1 MRKKYNAFPFFFSY
15 TIRAIEVIFLL
26 LRLDH
31 VGKEFYGN
39 RVLSDISFDIDAGEI
54 IGLVGENGAG
64 KSTLLNILFGMPVIA
79 STGGYEGTV
88 QVDGKTV
95 HFTSPNQALAA
106 GIGMV
111 HQEFSLIPG
120 FTATENILL
129 NREVLRGSSMSYVF
143 SDRVSTLDREAMN
156 SRAITAINTLG
167 VNISPD
173 MIVSEMPV
181 GYKQFIE
188 IAREIDRKNTR
199 LLFLDEPTAVL
210 TESEAEILIT
220 ALKKLA
226 RSGIAI
232 VFISHR
238 LSEVKELCS
247 RILVLRDG
255 RLITDQKAEDLT
267 TRQIASFMVG
277 RESEKREVQQPIE
290 IPDNPIDTISA
301 SEMLNPSPKKKR
313 KKIRP
318 ALKVEHLWVDMPGE
332 TVRDVSFDV
341 MKGEIFGIGGLA
353 GHGKLGIPNGIMGLY
368 PSGGRVKLFGKRLI
382 LNKPRAALGRK
393 MAFVSEDRRG
403 VGLLLDEPL
412 DWNITFTA
420 MQTQGRFLFG
430 IPFIFQMRNER
441 AMSKEAQKFIDQLS
455 IKCTGPHQLASELSG
470 GNQQKVCLAKA
481 FVLKPDI
488 LLICEPTRGIDI
500 GAKTLVLDTLREYNR
515 ENGTTII
522 ITSSE
527 LEELRS
533 VCNRVAIVDE
543 GKIAGI
549 LPASSPAEDFGML
562 MMGQTKNNNDNNIDI
577 ENVNVNVNGEGE
589 ISA

>member
-1 MRKKYNAFPFFFSY
+1 MSVNNNAP
-15 TIRAIEVIFLL
+15 LL
-26 LRLDH
+26 QLDH
-31 VGKEFYGN
+31 IGKEYYGN
-39 RVLSDISFDIDAGEI
+39 RVLSDISFSIEAGEI

-64 KSTLLNILFGMPVIA
+64 KSTLLNILFGMPVIT
-79 STGGYEGTV
+79 STGGYEGSLYL
-88 QVDGKTV
+88 DGKHV
-95 HFTSPNQALAA
+95 HFASPTQALAA

-129 NREVLRGSSMSYVF
+129 NREVLNGSLMSFVF
-143 SDRVSTLDREAMN
+143 SDRVSTLDREAMKARA
-156 SRAITAINTLG
+156 SAAITTLG
-167 VNISPD
+167 VHISPD
-173 MIVSEMPV
+173 MTVSEMPV

-210 TESEAEILIT
+210 TETEAEILLI
-220 ALKKLA
+220 ALRKLA
-226 RSGIAI
+226 KSGIAI

-238 LSEVKELCS
+238 LNEVKDLCD
-247 RILVLRDG
+247 RIIVLRDG
-255 RLITDQKAEDLT
+255 KLITNQKANELT
-267 TRQIASFMVG
+267 TRQIASLMVG
-277 RESEKREVQQPIE
+277 RESLRKDDPVE
-290 IPDNPIDTISA
+290 IPEQPVEEENVNDALTTTV
-301 SEMLNPSPKKKR
+301 KKK
-313 KKIRP
+313 KKKP

-332 TVRDVSFDV
+332 TVRDVSFEV

-368 PSGGRVKLFGKRLI
+368 PAGGKVRLFGKKLT

-393 MAFVSEDRRG
+393 MAFVSEDWRG

-420 MQTQGRFLFG
+420 MQTQGRFLLG
-430 IPFIFQMRNER
+430 IPYIFQMRNEI
-441 AMSKEAQKFIDQLS
+441 AMANETKKFIEALS
-455 IKCTGPHQLASELSG
+455 IKCTGPSQKAGELSG

-481 FVLKPDI
+481 FVLRPDV

-500 GAKTLVLDTLREYNR
+500 GAKTLVLDTIREYNK
-515 ENGTTII
+515 EHGTTII

-533 VCNRVAIVDE
+533 VCNRVAIVGE

-549 LPASSPAEDFGML
+549 LPAATPAEEFGML
-562 MMGQTKNNNDNNIDI
+562 MMGEKLRVALSMA
-577 ENVNVNVNGEGE
+577 E
-589 ISA
+589 

>member
-1 MRKKYNAFPFFFSY
+1 MLDNNAP
-15 TIRAIEVIFLL
+15 LL
-26 LRLDH
+26 ELEH
-31 VGKEFYGN
+31 IGKEFYGN
-39 RVLSDISFDIDAGEI
+39 RVLSDISFTINPGEI

-79 STGGYEGTV
+79 STGGYEGNV
-88 QVDGKTV
+88 KIDGKHV
-95 HFTSPNQALAA
+95 QFSSPNQALAK

-129 NREVLRGSSMSYVF
+129 NREVLNASSMSYIF
-143 SDRVSTLDREAMN
+143 SDRVSTLDRPAMER
-156 SRAITAINTLG
+156 RASAALNTLG

-210 TESEAEILIT
+210 TETEAELLLI
-220 ALKKLA
+220 ALQKLA
-226 RSGIAI
+226 KQGISI

-238 LSEVKELCS
+238 LSEVKELCH

-255 RLITDQKAEDLT
+255 KLITDLPADTLT
-267 TRQIASFMVG
+267 TREIASLMVG
-277 RESEKREVQQPIE
+277 RESLRKEAVPE
-290 IPDNPIDTISA
+290 ISDTPVETDNVDA
-301 SEMLNPSPKKKR
+301 ALAAPKKK
-313 KKIRP
+313 KKKPKP
-318 ALKVEHLWVDMPGE
+318 AIKVDHLWVDMPGE
-332 TVRDVSFDV
+332 TVRDVSFEV
-341 MKGEIFGIGGLA
+341 KKGEIFGIGGLA

-368 PSGGRVKLFGKRLI
+368 PAGGKVRLFGKTLT

-420 MQTQGRFLFG
+420 MQTQGRFLLG
-430 IPFIFQMRNER
+430 IPYIFQMRNEY
-441 AMSKEAQKFIDQLS
+441 AMAKEARKYIDALE
-455 IKCTGPHQLASELSG
+455 IKCTGPSQKAGELSG

-481 FVLKPDI
+481 FVLRPDI

-500 GAKTLVLDTLREYNR
+500 GAKTLVLDTLKNYNK

-533 VCNRVAIVDE
+533 VCDRVAIVDE

-562 MMGQTKNNNDNNIDI
+562 MLGTKQAGNDKD
-577 ENVNVNVNGEGE
+577 EE
-589 ISA
+589 ADA

>member
-1 MRKKYNAFPFFFSY
+1 MINLSENNIP
-15 TIRAIEVIFLL
+15 L

-31 VGKEFYGN
+31 IGKEFYGN
-39 RVLSDISFDIDAGEI
+39 RVLSDISFDINAGEI

-64 KSTLLNILFGMPVIA
+64 KSTLLNILFGMPVIS
-79 STGGYEGTV
+79 STGGHEGALY
-88 QVDGKTV
+88 VDGKKV
-95 HFTSPNQALAA
+95 NFTSPNQALAQ

-129 NREVLRGSSMSYVF
+129 NREVLNGSSMSYLF
-143 SDRVSTLDREAMN
+143 SDRVSTLDREAMDE
-156 SRAITAINTLG
+156 RASAAIHTLG
-167 VNISPD
+167 VNINPD

-210 TESEAEILIT
+210 AESEAEILIT

-238 LSEVKELCS
+238 LSEVKALCS

-255 RLITDQKAEDLT
+255 RLITDKPAESLNA
-267 TRQIASFMVG
+267 RQIASLMVG
-277 RESEKREVQQPIE
+277 RESEKKVDLQKLPEESADIESENANTVLDLSQQ
-290 IPDNPIDTISA
+290 
-301 SEMLNPSPKKKR
+301 KKK

-318 ALKVEHLWVDMPGE
+318 ALKVDHLWVDMPGE
-332 TVRDVSFDV
+332 TVRDVSFEV

-368 PSGGRVKLFGKRLI
+368 PAGGSVRLFGRRLT

-430 IPFIFQMRNER
+430 IPYIFQMRNER
-441 AMSKEAQKFIDQLS
+441 AMRNEARKYIDSLN
-455 IKCTGPHQLASELSG
+455 IKCTGPNQLAGELSG

-481 FVLKPDI
+481 FVLRPNI

-500 GAKTLVLDTLREYNR
+500 GAKSLVLDTLKEYNR

-562 MMGQTKNNNDNNIDI
+562 MMGQTHQD
-577 ENVNVNVNGEGE
+577 EEGE
-589 ISA
+589 ESA

>member
-1 MRKKYNAFPFFFSY
+1 MS
-15 TIRAIEVIFLL
+15 LL
-26 LRLDH
+26 QLEH
-31 VGKEFYGN
+31 IGKEFYGN
-39 RVLSDISFDIDAGEI
+39 RVLTDISFEIEPGEI

-79 STGGYEGTV
+79 STGGHEGDIRI
-88 QVDGKTV
+88 DGKPV
-95 HFTSPNQALAA
+95 HFTSPNQALAH

-129 NREVLRGSSMSYVF
+129 NREVLNGSLMSYVF
-143 SDRVSTLDREAMN
+143 SERVSTLDRDTMLK
-156 SRAITAINTLG
+156 RASDALNTLG
-167 VNISPD
+167 VNISPN
-173 MIVSEMPV
+173 MTVNEMPV

-210 TESEAEILIT
+210 TESEAELLLI
-220 ALKKLA
+220 ALRKLA
-226 RSGIAI
+226 NKGIAI

-238 LSEVKELCS
+238 LSEVKTLCS
-247 RILVLRDG
+247 RVIVLRDG
-255 RLITDQKAEDLT
+255 RLITDSPAETLT
-267 TRQIASFMVG
+267 TRQIASLMVG
-277 RESEKREVQQPIE
+277 RESERKEELPELPNDAIE
-290 IPDNPIDTISA
+290 A
-301 SEMLNPSPKKKR
+301 EEMTATVTLAKPLKKK
-313 KKIRP
+313 KKPKP

-332 TVRDVSFDV
+332 TVRDVSFEV
-341 MKGEIFGIGGLA
+341 RKGEIFGIGGLA

-368 PSGGRVKLFGKRLI
+368 PSGGKVRLFGKKLA

-420 MQTQGRFLFG
+420 MQTQGRFLIG
-430 IPFIFQMRNER
+430 IPFIFQMRNEY
-441 AMSKEAQKFIDQLS
+441 AMRKEAQKYIDALS
-455 IKCTGPHQLASELSG
+455 IKCTGPNQKAGELSG

-481 FVLKPDI
+481 FVLRPDI

-500 GAKTLVLDTLREYNR
+500 GAKTLVLDTLKKYNKD
-515 ENGTTII
+515 NGTTII

-533 VCNRVAIVDE
+533 VCDRVAIVDE
-543 GKIAGI
+543 GQIAGI
-549 LPASSPAEDFGML
+549 LPASRPAEEFGML
-562 MMGQTKNNNDNNIDI
+562 MMGEKLRVALAAT
-577 ENVNVNVNGEGE
+577 E
-589 ISA
+589 

>member
-1 MRKKYNAFPFFFSY
+1 MP
-15 TIRAIEVIFLL
+15 LL
-26 LRLDH
+26 KLDH
-31 VGKEFYGN
+31 IGKEFYGN
-39 RVLSDISFDIDAGEI
+39 RVLSDISFEIEAGEI

-64 KSTLLNILFGMPVIA
+64 KSTLLNILFGMPVIS
-79 STGGYEGTV
+79 STGGYEGSMF
-88 QVDGKTV
+88 VDDRKV
-95 HFTSPNQALAA
+95 NFTSPNQALAH

-129 NREVLRGSSMSYVF
+129 NREVLNGSSMSYVF
-143 SDRVSTLDREAMN
+143 SDRVSTLNRAAMN
-156 SRAITAINTLG
+156 DRARAAINTLG
-167 VNISPD
+167 VDISPE
-173 MIVSEMPV
+173 MVVSEMPV

-210 TESEAEILIT
+210 TEHEAEILLI
-220 ALKKLA
+220 ALEKLA
-226 RSGIAI
+226 KKGIAI

-238 LSEVKELCS
+238 LSEVKQLCD
-247 RILVLRDG
+247 RIIVLRDG
-255 RLITDQKAEDLT
+255 RLITDREAGSLT
-267 TRQIASFMVG
+267 TRQIASLMVG
-277 RESEKREVQQPIE
+277 RETERRETTGEEAQQEVQTA
-290 IPDNPIDTISA
+290 DDVSD
-301 SEMLNPSPKKKR
+301 SEAAPKKKK

-332 TVRDVSFDV
+332 TVRDVSFEV

-368 PSGGRVKLFGKRLI
+368 PAGGKVLLRGHRLT
-382 LNKPRAALGRK
+382 LNKPRAALSRK

-420 MQTQGRFLFG
+420 MQMQGRFLLG
-430 IPFIFQMRNER
+430 IPYIFQMRNER
-441 AMSKEAQKFIDQLS
+441 AMRKEARKFIESLS
-455 IKCTGPHQLASELSG
+455 IKCTGPGQKAGELSG

-481 FVLKPDI
+481 FVLKPDV

-500 GAKTLVLDTLREYNR
+500 GAKNLVLDTLKEYNR

-549 LPASSPAEDFGML
+549 LPASSPAEEFGML
-562 MMGQTKNNNDNNIDI
+562 MMGEKLRVALAATD
-577 ENVNVNVNGEGE
+577 
-589 ISA
+589 

>member
-1 MRKKYNAFPFFFSY
+1 MDNNTP
-15 TIRAIEVIFLL
+15 LL
-26 LRLDH
+26 ELEH
-31 VGKEFYGN
+31 IGKEYYGN
-39 RVLSDISFDIDAGEI
+39 RVLTDISFSVQPGEI

-79 STGGYEGTV
+79 STGGYEGAV
-88 QVDGKTV
+88 KIDGKRV
-95 HFTSPNQALAA
+95 QFTSPNQALAK

-111 HQEFSLIPG
+111 HQEFSLVPG
-120 FTATENILL
+120 FTAAENILL
-129 NREVLRGSSMSYVF
+129 NREVLNGSLMSYVF
-143 SDRVSTLDREAMN
+143 SDRVSTLDRDAMEK
-156 SRAITAINTLG
+156 RANAAIHTLG

-173 MIVSEMPV
+173 MVVSEMPV

-199 LLFLDEPTAVL
+199 ILFLDEPTAVL
-210 TESEAEILIT
+210 TETEAEILLA

-226 RSGIAI
+226 KQGIAI

-247 RILVLRDG
+247 RIVILRDG
-255 RLITDQKAEDLT
+255 KLITDLPAESLT
-267 TRQIASFMVG
+267 IREIASLMVG
-277 RESEKREVQQPIE
+277 RESERRETSPELSDSPIE
-290 IPDNPIDTISA
+290 AANVDYT
-301 SEMLNPSPKKKR
+301 LNAPKKK
-313 KKIRP
+313 KPKP
-318 ALKVEHLWVDMPGE
+318 ALKVDHLWVDMPGE
-332 TVRDVSFDV
+332 TVRDVSFEV
-341 MKGEIFGIGGLA
+341 KKGEIFGIGGLA

-368 PSGGRVKLFGKRLI
+368 PAGGKVRLFGKSLT

-420 MQTQGRFLFG
+420 MQTQGRFLLG
-430 IPFIFQMRNER
+430 IPYIFQMRNEL
-441 AMSKEAQKFIDQLS
+441 AMAKETRKFIDSLG
-455 IKCTGPHQLASELSG
+455 IKCTGPKQKAGELSG

-481 FVLKPDI
+481 FVLKPNI

-500 GAKTLVLDTLREYNR
+500 GAKTLVLDTLKNYNK

-533 VCNRVAIVDE
+533 VCDRVAIVDE

-549 LPASSPAEDFGML
+549 LPATSPAEDFGML
-562 MMGQTKNNNDNNIDI
+562 MLGQTRRAED
-577 ENVNVNVNGEGE
+577 EEAE
-589 ISA
+589 E

>member
-1 MRKKYNAFPFFFSY
+1 MSDNNNNAP
-15 TIRAIEVIFLL
+15 L
-26 LRLDH
+26 LRLEH
-31 VGKEFYGN
+31 IGKEFYGN
-39 RVLSDISFDIDAGEI
+39 RVLSDISFDIRAGEI

-64 KSTLLNILFGMPVIA
+64 KSTLLNILFGMPVIS
-79 STGGYEGTV
+79 STGGHEGV
-88 QVDGKTV
+88 MFIDGRKV
-95 HFTSPNQALAA
+95 NFTSPNQALAH

-129 NREVLRGSSMSYVF
+129 NREVLNGSTMSYVF
-143 SDRVSTLDREAMN
+143 SDRVSTLDRQAMN
-156 SRAITAINTLG
+156 ERARAAINTLG
-167 VNISPD
+167 VNISPY
-173 MIVSEMPV
+173 MTVSEMPV

-210 TESEAEILIT
+210 TETEAEILLI
-220 ALKKLA
+220 ALNKLA

-247 RILVLRDG
+247 RVIILRDG
-255 RLITDQKAEDLT
+255 RLITDQKAEELT
-267 TRQIASFMVG
+267 TRQIASLMVG
-277 RESEKREVQQPIE
+277 RESERREVPQE
-290 IPDNPIDTISA
+290 IPEAPVEPDNVNYTLS
-301 SEMLNPSPKKKR
+301 PSPKKKK
-313 KKIRP
+313 KKIKP
-318 ALKVEHLWVDMPGE
+318 ALKVDHLWVDMPGE
-332 TVRDVSFDV
+332 TVRDVSFEV
-341 MKGEIFGIGGLA
+341 KKGEIFGIGGLA

-368 PSGGRVKLFGKRLI
+368 PAGGSVRLSGRKLT

-420 MQTQGRFLFG
+420 MQTQGRFLIG
-430 IPFIFQMRNER
+430 IPYIFQIRNEH
-441 AMSKEAQKFIDQLS
+441 AMRKEAKKFIDQLE
-455 IKCTGPHQLASELSG
+455 IRCTGPHQKAGELSG

-481 FVLKPDI
+481 FVLRPDV
-488 LLICEPTRGIDI
+488 LLICEPTRGIDV
-500 GAKTLVLDTLREYNR
+500 GAKTLVLDTLRNYNK

-533 VCNRVAIVDE
+533 VCDRVAIVDE
-543 GKIAGI
+543 GRIAGI
-549 LPASSPAEDFGML
+549 LPASSPAEEFGML
-562 MMGQTKNNNDNNIDI
+562 MMGEKMRVALAAT
-577 ENVNVNVNGEGE
+577 E
-589 ISA
+589 

>member
-1 MRKKYNAFPFFFSY
+1 MINLSENNIP
-15 TIRAIEVIFLL
+15 L
-26 LRLDH
+26 LRLEH
-31 VGKEFYGN
+31 IGKEFYGN
-39 RVLSDISFDIDAGEI
+39 RVLSDISFEISAGEI

-64 KSTLLNILFGMPVIA
+64 KSTLLNILFGMPVIS
-79 STGGYEGTV
+79 STGGHEGTLY
-88 QVDGKTV
+88 VDGKKAN
-95 HFTSPNQALAA
+95 FTSPNQALAQ

-129 NREVLRGSSMSYVF
+129 NREVLNGSSMSYLF
-143 SDRVSTLDREAMN
+143 SERVSTLNREAMN
-156 SRAITAINTLG
+156 DRASSAIHTLG
-167 VNISPD
+167 VNINPD

-210 TESEAEILIT
+210 AESEAEILIT

-255 RLITDQKAEDLT
+255 RLITDQPSENLSA
-267 TRQIASFMVG
+267 RQIASLMVG
-277 RESEKREVQQPIE
+277 RESEKKIDLQKVPEESEDIE
-290 IPDNPIDTISA
+290 SENA
-301 SEMLNPSPKKKR
+301 SEGLTQQQKKK

-318 ALKVEHLWVDMPGE
+318 ALKVDHLWVDMPGE
-332 TVRDVSFDV
+332 TVRDVSFEV

-368 PSGGRVKLFGKRLI
+368 PAGGRVRLFGRNLT
-382 LNKPRAALGRK
+382 LNKPRAALSRK

-420 MQTQGRFLFG
+420 MQTQGRFLIG
-430 IPFIFQMRNER
+430 IPYIFQLRNEH
-441 AMSKEAQKFIDQLS
+441 AMRKEARKYIDSLN
-455 IKCTGPHQLASELSG
+455 IKCTGPGQLAGELSG

-481 FVLKPDI
+481 FVLRPNI

-500 GAKTLVLDTLREYNR
+500 GAKSLVLDTLKEYNR

-562 MMGQTKNNNDNNIDI
+562 MMGQTHQD
-577 ENVNVNVNGEGE
+577 EEGE
-589 ISA
+589 QSA

>member
-1 MRKKYNAFPFFFSY
+1 MSENTPL
-15 TIRAIEVIFLL
+15 I
-26 LRLDH
+26 RLDH
-31 VGKEFYGN
+31 IGKEFYGN
-39 RVLSDISFDIDAGEI
+39 RVLSDISFDINAGEI

-64 KSTLLNILFGMPVIA
+64 KSTLLNILFGMPVIS
-79 STGGYEGTV
+79 STGGHEGSIYI
-88 QVDGKTV
+88 DGKYV
-95 HFTSPNQALAA
+95 NFTSPNQALAY

-129 NREVLRGSSMSYVF
+129 NREVLNGSSMSYVF
-143 SDRVSTLDREAMN
+143 SDRVSTLNREAMN
-156 SRAITAINTLG
+156 ERASAAIHTLG
-167 VNISPD
+167 VNINPD
-173 MIVSEMPV
+173 MAVSEMPV

-210 TESEAEILIT
+210 AESEAEILIA

-238 LSEVKELCS
+238 LSEVKELCH

-255 RLITDQKAEDLT
+255 RLITDRNAEELT
-267 TRQIASFMVG
+267 MRQIASFMVG
-277 RESEKREVQQPIE
+277 RESERRKVPQEAVQQE
-290 IPDNPIDTISA
+290 EAPDETQTLDGTSA
-301 SEMLNPSPKKKR
+301 PSVKKKK

-332 TVRDVSFDV
+332 TVRDVSFEV

-368 PSGGRVKLFGKRLI
+368 PSGGKVRLFGKTLT

-420 MQTQGRFLFG
+420 MQTQGRFLLG
-430 IPFIFQMRNER
+430 IPYIFQIRNEY
-441 AMSKEAQKFIDQLS
+441 AMRREAQKYIDRLS
-455 IKCTGPHQLASELSG
+455 IKCTGPQQHAGELSG

-481 FVLKPDI
+481 FVLRPDI

-500 GAKTLVLDTLREYNR
+500 GAKTLVLDTIREYNK
-515 ENGTTII
+515 EHGTTII

-533 VCNRVAIVDE
+533 VCNRVAIVDS
-543 GKIAGI
+543 GRIAGI

-562 MMGQTKNNNDNNIDI
+562 MTGQAANNNED
-577 ENVNVNVNGEGE
+577 EEEVKE
-589 ISA
+589 SA

>member
-1 MRKKYNAFPFFFSY
+1 MSENNTP
-15 TIRAIEVIFLL
+15 L

-31 VGKEFYGN
+31 IGKEFYGN
-39 RVLSDISFDIDAGEI
+39 RVLSDITFDISAGEI

-64 KSTLLNILFGMPVIA
+64 KSTLLNILFGMPVIT
-79 STGGYEGTV
+79 STGGYEGTM
-88 QVDGKTV
+88 QVDGKKV
-95 HFTSPNQALAA
+95 HFTSPNQALAQ

-129 NREVLRGSSMSYVF
+129 NREVLNGSSMSYLF
-143 SDRVSTLDREAMN
+143 SDRVSTLNRKAMN
-156 SRAITAINTLG
+156 DRASSAIHTLG

-173 MIVSEMPV
+173 MTVSEMPV

-210 TESEAEILIT
+210 AESEAEILIT

-255 RLITDQKAEDLT
+255 RLITDQPSESLS
-267 TRQIASFMVG
+267 TRQIASLMVG
-277 RESEKREVQQPIE
+277 RESEKKVDLQKIPEQPIE
-290 IPDNPIDTISA
+290 VESA
-301 SEMLNPSPKKKR
+301 SNVLDLSADKKKK

-318 ALKVEHLWVDMPGE
+318 ALKVDHLWVDMPGE
-332 TVRDVSFDV
+332 TVRDVSFEV

-368 PSGGRVKLFGKRLI
+368 PAGGRVRLFGRNLA

-420 MQTQGRFLFG
+420 MQTQGRFLLG
-430 IPFIFQMRNER
+430 IPYIFQVRNEH
-441 AMSKEAQKFIDQLS
+441 AMRKEARKYIDQLN
-455 IKCTGPHQLASELSG
+455 IKCTGPQQLAGELSG

-481 FVLKPDI
+481 FVLRPNI

-500 GAKTLVLDTLREYNR
+500 GAKTLVLDTLKEYNR

-562 MMGQTKNNNDNNIDI
+562 MMGQTHH
-577 ENVNVNVNGEGE
+577 EEVEE
-589 ISA
+589 SA

>member
-1 MRKKYNAFPFFFSY
+1 MSEGNTP
-15 TIRAIEVIFLL
+15 L

-31 VGKEFYGN
+31 IGKEFYGN
-39 RVLSDISFDIDAGEI
+39 RVLSDISFDISAGEI

-64 KSTLLNILFGMPVIA
+64 KSTLLNILFGMPVIS
-79 STGGYEGTV
+79 STGGHEGTI

-95 HFTSPNQALAA
+95 HFTSPNQALAQ

-129 NREVLRGSSMSYVF
+129 NRENLNGSSMSYLF
-143 SDRVSTLDREAMN
+143 SDRVSTLNREAMN
-156 SRAITAINTLG
+156 ARASAAIHTLG
-167 VNISPD
+167 VNINPD

-210 TESEAEILIT
+210 TESEADILIS

-238 LSEVKELCS
+238 LSEVKELCD

-255 RLITDQKAEDLT
+255 RLITDQPAENLNI
-267 TRQIASFMVG
+267 RQIASLMVG
-277 RESEKREVQQPIE
+277 RESERHE
-290 IPDNPIDTISA
+290 IPQEIPEVPVTPETADNVLDLSQ
-301 SEMLNPSPKKKR
+301 PKKK

-318 ALKVEHLWVDMPGE
+318 ALKVDHLWVDMPGE
-332 TVRDVSFDV
+332 TVRDVSFEV

-368 PSGGRVKLFGKRLI
+368 PAGGKVRLFGRSLT
-382 LNKPRAALGRK
+382 LNKPRKALGRK

-420 MQTQGRFLFG
+420 MQTQGRFLLG
-430 IPFIFQMRNER
+430 IPYIFQVRNEH
-441 AMSKEAQKFIDQLS
+441 AMRKEARKFIDSLG
-455 IKCTGPHQLASELSG
+455 IKCTGPGQLAGELSG

-481 FVLKPDI
+481 FVLRPNI

-500 GAKTLVLDTLREYNR
+500 GAKTLVLDTLKEYNR

-562 MMGQTKNNNDNNIDI
+562 MMGQTHSND
-577 ENVNVNVNGEGE
+577 EEGE
-589 ISA
+589 VSA

>member
-1 MRKKYNAFPFFFSY
+1 MLDNE
-15 TIRAIEVIFLL
+15 TTLL
-26 LRLDH
+26 ELEH
-31 VGKEFYGN
+31 IGKEFYGN
-39 RVLSDISFDIDAGEI
+39 RVLTDISFSIRPGEI

-64 KSTLLNILFGMPVIA
+64 KSTLLNILFGMPVIS
-79 STGGYEGTV
+79 STGGYEGAV
-88 QVDGKTV
+88 KIDGKTV
-95 HFTSPNQALAA
+95 HFTSPNQALSK

-120 FTATENILL
+120 FTAAENILL
-129 NREVLRGSSMSYVF
+129 NREVLNGSAMSYVF
-143 SDRVSTLDREAMN
+143 SDRVSTLNRPAMEK
-156 SRAITAINTLG
+156 RANAAIHTLG
-167 VNISPD
+167 VNIAPD

-188 IAREIDRKNTR
+188 IAREIDRQNTR

-210 TESEAEILIT
+210 TEQEAEILIT
-220 ALKKLA
+220 ALHKLA
-226 RSGIAI
+226 KQGIAI

-255 RLITDQKAEDLT
+255 RLITDSPADTLT
-267 TRQIASFMVG
+267 TREIASLMVG
-277 RESEKREVQQPIE
+277 RESERREDDI
-290 IPDNPIDTISA
+290 IPDIPQDAVNIAKADDT
-301 SEMLNPSPKKKR
+301 LNAPAKKK
-313 KKIRP
+313 KKP
-318 ALKVEHLWVDMPGE
+318 KFALKVEHLWVDMPGE
-332 TVRDVSFDV
+332 TVRDVSFEV
-341 MKGEIFGIGGLA
+341 KKGEIFGIGGLA

-368 PSGGRVKLFGKRLI
+368 PAGGKVRLFGRSLT

-420 MQTQGRFLFG
+420 MQTQGRFLLG
-430 IPFIFQMRNER
+430 IPYIFQVRNEL
-441 AMSKEAQKFIDQLS
+441 AMAKETRKYIESLG
-455 IKCTGPHQLASELSG
+455 IKCTGPKQKAGELSG

-481 FVLKPDI
+481 FVLKPNV

-500 GAKTLVLDTLREYNR
+500 GAKTLVLDTLKQYNK

-533 VCNRVAIVDE
+533 VCDRVAIVDRGE
-543 GKIAGI
+543 IAGI
-549 LPASSPAEDFGML
+549 LPASSPAEEFGML
-562 MMGQTKNNNDNNIDI
+562 MMGEKLRTA
-577 ENVNVNVNGEGE
+577 
-589 ISA
+589 SAEAEYREEA

>member
-1 MRKKYNAFPFFFSY
+1 MSVNNNNDAP
-15 TIRAIEVIFLL
+15 LL
-26 LRLDH
+26 QLDH
-31 VGKEFYGN
+31 IGKEYYGN
-39 RVLSDISFDIDAGEI
+39 RVLSDISFSIEPGEI
-54 IGLVGENGAG
+54 IGLVGENGAE
-64 KSTLLNILFGMPVIA
+64 KSTLLNILFGMPVIT
-79 STGGYEGTV
+79 STGGYEGSLYL
-88 QVDGKTV
+88 DGKHV
-95 HFTSPNQALAA
+95 HFNSPNQALAA

-129 NREVLRGSSMSYVF
+129 NREVLNGSLMSFVF
-143 SDRVSTLDREAMN
+143 SDRVSTLDRDAMKE
-156 SRAITAINTLG
+156 RASKAINTLG
-167 VNISPD
+167 VHISPD
-173 MIVSEMPV
+173 MPVNEMPV

-210 TESEAEILIT
+210 TEQEAEILLI
-220 ALKKLA
+220 ALEKLA
-226 RSGIAI
+226 KSGIAI

-238 LSEVKELCS
+238 LNEVKELCD

-255 RLITDQKAEDLT
+255 KLITDQRSEELT
-267 TRQIASFMVG
+267 TRQIASLMVG
-277 RESEKREVQQPIE
+277 RESLRKEEFIE
-290 IPDNPIDTISA
+290 IPEQPVEETNVD
-301 SEMLNPSPKKKR
+301 EVLNTTTLKKK
-313 KKIRP
+313 KKKKP

-332 TVRDVSFDV
+332 TVRDVSFEV

-368 PSGGRVKLFGKRLI
+368 PAGGKVRLFGKKLT

-420 MQTQGRFLFG
+420 MQTQGRFLIG
-430 IPFIFQMRNER
+430 IPYIFQMRNEL
-441 AMSKEAQKFIDQLS
+441 AMAKETKKFIESLS
-455 IKCTGPHQLASELSG
+455 IKCTGPSQKAGELSG

-481 FVLKPDI
+481 FVLRPDI

-500 GAKTLVLDTLREYNR
+500 GAKTLVLDTLKEYNR

-533 VCNRVAIVDE
+533 VCNRVAIVEE
-543 GKIAGI
+543 GKIAGV
-549 LPASSPAEDFGML
+549 LPASSPAEEFGML
-562 MMGQTKNNNDNNIDI
+562 MMGEKQRAAQSMT
-577 ENVNVNVNGEGE
+577 E
-589 ISA
+589 

>member
-1 MRKKYNAFPFFFSY
+1 MNSSTP
-15 TIRAIEVIFLL
+15 L

-31 VGKEFYGN
+31 IGKEFYGN
-39 RVLSDISFDIDAGEI
+39 RVLSDITFDISAGEI

-64 KSTLLNILFGMPVIA
+64 KSTLLNILFGMPVIS
-79 STGGYEGTV
+79 STGGHEGTI
-88 QVDGKTV
+88 QIDGKTV
-95 HFTSPNQALAA
+95 NFTSPNQALAQ

-129 NREVLRGSSMSYVF
+129 NREVLNGSSMSYIF
-143 SDRVSTLDREAMN
+143 SDRVSTLNREAMN
-156 SRAITAINTLG
+156 ARASSAIHTLG

-210 TESEAEILIT
+210 AESEAEILIT

-238 LSEVKELCS
+238 LSEVKELCG

-255 RLITDQKAEDLT
+255 RLVTDQPSETLT
-267 TRQIASFMVG
+267 TRQIASLMVG
-277 RESEKREVQQPIE
+277 RESERKDTPIE
-290 IPDNPIDTISA
+290 IPDEPVNLSKPDEIL
-301 SEMLNPSPKKKR
+301 EPSPKKK
-313 KKIRP
+313 KKPRP
-318 ALKVEHLWVDMPGE
+318 AIKVEHLWVDMPGE
-332 TVRDVSFDV
+332 TVRDVSFEV

-368 PSGGRVKLFGKRLI
+368 PSGGSVKLFGRKLT

-420 MQTQGRFLFG
+420 MQTQGRFLLG
-430 IPFIFQMRNER
+430 IPYIFQMRNEH
-441 AMSKEAQKFIDQLS
+441 AMRKEARKFIDQLG
-455 IKCTGPHQLASELSG
+455 IKCTGPHQLAGELSG

-481 FVLKPDI
+481 FVLRPNI

-500 GAKTLVLDTLREYNR
+500 GAKTLVLDTLKEYNR

-543 GKIAGI
+543 GRIAGI

-562 MMGQTKNNNDNNIDI
+562 MMGQTHND
-577 ENVNVNVNGEGE
+577 EEGE
-589 ISA
+589 ESA

>member
-1 MRKKYNAFPFFFSY
+1 MSDNSTP
-15 TIRAIEVIFLL
+15 L

-31 VGKEFYGN
+31 IGKEFYGN
-39 RVLSDISFDIDAGEI
+39 RVLSDISFDISAGEI

-64 KSTLLNILFGMPVIA
+64 KSTLLNILFGMPVIS
-79 STGGYEGTV
+79 STGGHEGKI
-88 QVDGKTV
+88 QIDGRNV
-95 HFTSPNQALAA
+95 SFTSPNQALTH

-129 NREVLRGSSMSYVF
+129 NREVLNGSSMSYLF
-143 SDRVSTLDREAMN
+143 SDRVSTLDRTAMN
-156 SRAITAINTLG
+156 ERASAAIHTLG

-173 MIVSEMPV
+173 MTVSEMPV

-210 TESEAEILIT
+210 AESEAEILIT

-238 LSEVKELCS
+238 LSEVKELCH

-255 RLITDQKAEDLT
+255 RLVADQPSESLSI
-267 TRQIASFMVG
+267 RQIASLMVG
-277 RESEKREVQQPIE
+277 RESERKVDLEKVPEESAEVE
-290 IPDNPIDTISA
+290 TVTATLDLSA
-301 SEMLNPSPKKKR
+301 KKK
-313 KKIRP
+313 KKVRP

-332 TVRDVSFDV
+332 TVRDVSFEV
-341 MKGEIFGIGGLA
+341 KKGEIFGIGGLA

-368 PSGGRVKLFGKRLI
+368 PAGGTVRLFGRKLT

-420 MQTQGRFLFG
+420 MQTQGRFLLG
-430 IPFIFQMRNER
+430 IPYIFQVRNEH
-441 AMSKEAQKFIDQLS
+441 AMRKEARKFIDSLS
-455 IKCTGPHQLASELSG
+455 IKCTGPGQLAGELSG

-481 FVLKPDI
+481 FVLRPNI

-500 GAKTLVLDTLREYNR
+500 GAKTLVLDTLKEYNR

-543 GKIAGI
+543 GRIAGI

-562 MMGQTKNNNDNNIDI
+562 MMGQTKHD
-577 ENVNVNVNGEGE
+577 EEGE
-589 ISA
+589 ESA

>member
-1 MRKKYNAFPFFFSY
+1 
-15 TIRAIEVIFLL
+15 
-26 LRLDH
+26 
-31 VGKEFYGN
+31 
-39 RVLSDISFDIDAGEI
+39 
-54 IGLVGENGAG
+54 
-64 KSTLLNILFGMPVIA
+64 
-79 STGGYEGTV
+79 
-88 QVDGKTV
+88 
-95 HFTSPNQALAA
+95 
-106 GIGMV
+106 
-111 HQEFSLIPG
+111 IPG
-120 FTATENILL
+120 FTAAENILL
-129 NREVLRGSSMSYVF
+129 NREVLNASSMRYIF
-143 SDRVSTLDREAMN
+143 SERVSTLDREAMN
-156 SRAITAINTLG
+156 GRARSAIHTLG

-210 TESEAEILIT
+210 AESEAEILIT

-226 RSGIAI
+226 ASGIAI

-238 LSEVKELCS
+238 LSEVKELCG

-255 RLITDQKAEDLT
+255 RLITDQPSFTLS
-267 TRQIASFMVG
+267 TRQIASLMVG
-277 RESEKREVQQPIE
+277 RESVRREETPEVTE
-290 IPDNPIDTISA
+290 TVSTETDA
-301 SEMLNPSPKKKR
+301 PKKK

-332 TVRDVSFDV
+332 TVRDVSFEV

-353 GHGKLGIPNGIMGLY
+353 GHGKLAIPNGIMGLY
-368 PSGGRVKLFGKRLI
+368 PAGGTVKTFGKKLT
-382 LNKPRAALGRK
+382 LNKPRAALGKK

-420 MQTQGRFLFG
+420 MQTQGRFLVG
-430 IPFIFQMRNER
+430 IPYIFQMRNDL
-441 AMSKEAQKFIDQLS
+441 AMRKEARKFIDQLS
-455 IKCTGPHQLASELSG
+455 IKCTGPSQKAGELSG

-481 FVLKPDI
+481 FVLRPDI

-500 GAKTLVLDTLREYNR
+500 GAKTLVLDTLKQYNK

-533 VCNRVAIVDE
+533 VCNRIAIVDE

-549 LPASSPAEDFGML
+549 LPASNPAEDFGML
-562 MMGQTKNNNDNNIDI
+562 MMGQVRN
-577 ENVNVNVNGEGE
+577 EEEGE
-589 ISA
+589 FSA

>member
-1 MRKKYNAFPFFFSY
+1 MA
-15 TIRAIEVIFLL
+15 LL
-26 LRLDH
+26 KLDH
-31 VGKEFYGN
+31 IGKEFYGN
-39 RVLSDISFDIDAGEI
+39 RVLSDISFEIEAGEI

-64 KSTLLNILFGMPVIA
+64 KSTLLNILFGMPVIS
-79 STGGYEGTV
+79 STGGYEGSMF
-88 QVDGKTV
+88 VDSRKV
-95 HFTSPNQALAA
+95 NFTSPNQALAH

-129 NREVLRGSSMSYVF
+129 NREVLNGSSMSYIF
-143 SDRVSTLDREAMN
+143 SDRVSTLNRTAMN
-156 SRAITAINTLG
+156 DRARAAINTLG
-167 VNISPD
+167 VDISPD
-173 MIVSEMPV
+173 MVVSEMPV

-210 TESEAEILIT
+210 TEHEAEILLI
-220 ALKKLA
+220 ALEKLA
-226 RSGIAI
+226 KKGIAI

-238 LSEVKELCS
+238 LSEVKQLCD

-255 RLITDQKAEDLT
+255 RLITDREAGSLT
-267 TRQIASFMVG
+267 TRQIASLMVG
-277 RESEKREVQQPIE
+277 RETERREAPEIQQEVQT
-290 IPDNPIDTISA
+290 PDDVPDLEA
-301 SEMLNPSPKKKR
+301 APKKKK

-368 PSGGRVKLFGKRLI
+368 PAGGKVLLRGHRLT
-382 LNKPRAALGRK
+382 LNKPRAALSRK

-420 MQTQGRFLFG
+420 MQMQGRFLLG
-430 IPFIFQMRNER
+430 IPYIFQMRNER
-441 AMSKEAQKFIDQLS
+441 AMRKEARKFIESLS
-455 IKCTGPHQLASELSG
+455 IKCTGPGQKAGELSG

-481 FVLKPDI
+481 FVLKPDV

-500 GAKTLVLDTLREYNR
+500 GAKNLVLDTLKEYNR

-549 LPASSPAEDFGML
+549 LPASSPAEEFGML
-562 MMGQTKNNNDNNIDI
+562 MMGEKLRVALAAT
-577 ENVNVNVNGEGE
+577 E
-589 ISA
+589 

>member
-1 MRKKYNAFPFFFSY
+1 MNSSTP
-15 TIRAIEVIFLL
+15 L

-31 VGKEFYGN
+31 IGKEFYGN
-39 RVLSDISFDIDAGEI
+39 RVLSDITFDISAGEI

-64 KSTLLNILFGMPVIA
+64 KSTLLNILFGMPVIS
-79 STGGYEGTV
+79 STGGHEGTI
-88 QVDGKTV
+88 QIDGKTV
-95 HFTSPNQALAA
+95 NFTSPNQALAH

-129 NREVLRGSSMSYVF
+129 NREVLNGSSMNYIF
-143 SDRVSTLDREAMN
+143 SDRVSTLNREAMN
-156 SRAITAINTLG
+156 ARASSAIHTLG

-173 MIVSEMPV
+173 MVVSEMPV

-210 TESEAEILIT
+210 AESEAEILIT

-238 LSEVKELCS
+238 LSEVKELCG

-255 RLITDQKAEDLT
+255 RLITDQPSESLT
-267 TRQIASFMVG
+267 IRQIASLMVG
-277 RESEKREVQQPIE
+277 RESERKDTPIE
-290 IPDNPIDTISA
+290 IPDEPVELSKAD
-301 SEMLNPSPKKKR
+301 EVLEPSPKKK
-313 KKIRP
+313 KKPRP
-318 ALKVEHLWVDMPGE
+318 AIKVDHLWVDMPGE
-332 TVRDVSFDV
+332 TVRDVSFEV

-368 PSGGRVKLFGKRLI
+368 PSGGNVRLFGRKLT

-420 MQTQGRFLFG
+420 MQTQGRFLLG
-430 IPFIFQMRNER
+430 IPYIFQMRNEH
-441 AMSKEAQKFIDQLS
+441 AMKKEARKFIDQLG
-455 IKCTGPHQLASELSG
+455 IKCTGPHQLAGELSG

-481 FVLKPDI
+481 FVLRPSI

-500 GAKTLVLDTLREYNR
+500 GAKTLVLDTLKEYNR

-543 GKIAGI
+543 GRIAGI

-562 MMGQTKNNNDNNIDI
+562 MMGQTHND
-577 ENVNVNVNGEGE
+577 EEGE
-589 ISA
+589 ASA

>member
-1 MRKKYNAFPFFFSY
+1 MSESNTP
-15 TIRAIEVIFLL
+15 L
-26 LRLDH
+26 LRLEH
-31 VGKEFYGN
+31 IGKEFYGN
-39 RVLSDISFDIDAGEI
+39 RVLSDISFDISAGEI

-64 KSTLLNILFGMPVIA
+64 KSTLLNILFGMPVIS
-79 STGGYEGTV
+79 STGGYEGSM
-88 QVDGKTV
+88 QVDGRNV
-95 HFTSPNQALAA
+95 RFTSPNQALAH

-129 NREVLRGSSMSYVF
+129 NREVLNGSAFSYLF
-143 SDRVSTLDREAMN
+143 SDRVSTLDRKAMN
-156 SRAITAINTLG
+156 DRANSAIHTLG
-167 VNISPD
+167 VHISPD
-173 MIVSEMPV
+173 MTVNEMPV

-210 TESEAEILIT
+210 AESEAEILIT

-238 LSEVKELCS
+238 LTEIKDLCS

-255 RLITDQKAEDLT
+255 KLITDQPAEELSM
-267 TRQIASFMVG
+267 RQIASLMVG
-277 RESEKREVQQPIE
+277 RESERREAPQEIAIPEAPIE
-290 IPDNPIDTISA
+290 PDTPDNT
-301 SEMLNPSPKKKR
+301 LNIGGGKKKKK

-318 ALKVEHLWVDMPGE
+318 ALRVEHLWVDMPGE

-368 PSGGRVKLFGKRLI
+368 PAGGKVVVSGRHLT
-382 LNKPRAALGRK
+382 LNKPRAALSRK

-420 MQTQGRFLFG
+420 MQTQGRFLIG
-430 IPFIFQMRNER
+430 IPFIFQMRNEH
-441 AMSKEAQKFIDQLS
+441 AMRKEARKFIDSLA
-455 IKCTGPHQLASELSG
+455 IKCTGPQQLAGELSG

-481 FVLKPDI
+481 FVLKPEI
-488 LLICEPTRGIDI
+488 LIICEPTRGIDI
-500 GAKTLVLDTLREYNR
+500 GAKTLVLDALRQYNK

-533 VCNRVAIVDE
+533 VCGRVAIVDE

-562 MMGQTKNNNDNNIDI
+562 MTGQTKSND
-577 ENVNVNVNGEGE
+577 EE
-589 ISA
+589 ATA

>member
-1 MRKKYNAFPFFFSY
+1 MP
-15 TIRAIEVIFLL
+15 LL
-26 LRLDH
+26 KLDH
-31 VGKEFYGN
+31 IGKEFYGN
-39 RVLSDISFDIDAGEI
+39 RVLSDISFEIEAGEI

-64 KSTLLNILFGMPVIA
+64 KSTLLNILFGMPVIS
-79 STGGYEGTV
+79 STGGYEGSMF
-88 QVDGKTV
+88 VDDRKV
-95 HFTSPNQALAA
+95 NFTSPNQALAH

-129 NREVLRGSSMSYVF
+129 NREVLNGSSMSYVF
-143 SDRVSTLDREAMN
+143 SDRVSTLNRAAMN
-156 SRAITAINTLG
+156 DRARAAINTLG
-167 VNISPD
+167 VDISPE
-173 MIVSEMPV
+173 MVVSEMPV

-210 TESEAEILIT
+210 TEHEAEILLI
-220 ALKKLA
+220 ALEKLA
-226 RSGIAI
+226 KKGIAI

-238 LSEVKELCS
+238 LSEVKQLCD
-247 RILVLRDG
+247 RIIVLRDG
-255 RLITDQKAEDLT
+255 RLITDREAGSLT
-267 TRQIASFMVG
+267 TRQIASLMVG
-277 RESEKREVQQPIE
+277 RETERRETTGEEAQQEVQTA
-290 IPDNPIDTISA
+290 DDVSD
-301 SEMLNPSPKKKR
+301 SEAAPKKKK

-332 TVRDVSFDV
+332 TVRDVSFEV

-368 PSGGRVKLFGKRLI
+368 PAGGKVLLRGHRLT
-382 LNKPRAALGRK
+382 LNKPRAALNRK

-420 MQTQGRFLFG
+420 MQMQGRFLLG
-430 IPFIFQMRNER
+430 IPYIFQMRNER
-441 AMSKEAQKFIDQLS
+441 AMRKEARKFIESLS
-455 IKCTGPHQLASELSG
+455 IKCTGPGQKAGELSG

-481 FVLKPDI
+481 FVLKPDV

-500 GAKTLVLDTLREYNR
+500 GAKNLVLDTLKEYNR

-562 MMGQTKNNNDNNIDI
+562 MMGEKLRVALAATD
-577 ENVNVNVNGEGE
+577 
-589 ISA
+589 

>member
-1 MRKKYNAFPFFFSY
+1 MDNSQP
-15 TIRAIEVIFLL
+15 L
-26 LRLDH
+26 LRLEH
-31 VGKEFYGN
+31 IGKEYYGN
-39 RVLSDISFDIDAGEI
+39 RVLSDISFEINPGEI

-64 KSTLLNILFGMPVIA
+64 KSTLLNILFGMPVIT
-79 STGGYEGTV
+79 STGGYEGDI
-88 QVDGKTV
+88 QLDGKKI
-95 HFTSPNQALAA
+95 HFTSPTQALSA

-111 HQEFSLIPG
+111 HQEFSLVPG

-129 NREVLRGSSMSYVF
+129 NREVLNGSLMSYVF
-143 SDRVSTLDREAMN
+143 SERVSTLNRSEMHKRAM
-156 SRAITAINTLG
+156 TAINTLG

-173 MIVSEMPV
+173 MLVSEMPV

-210 TESEAEILIT
+210 TESEAEILLS

-238 LSEVKELCS
+238 LSEVKEICN
-247 RILVLRDG
+247 RVIILRDG
-255 RLITDQKAEDLT
+255 KLIADKKNEELS
-267 TRQIASFMVG
+267 TRQIASLMVG
-277 RESEKREVQQPIE
+277 RESERKEIVVE
-290 IPDNPIDTISA
+290 DIPDQPVEEEDVNQT
-301 SEMLNPSPKKKR
+301 LNLSQAPKKKK
-313 KKIRP
+313 KKIKP

-332 TVRDVSFDV
+332 TVRDVSFEV
-341 MKGEIFGIGGLA
+341 RKGEIFGIGGLA

-368 PSGGRVKLFGKRLI
+368 PAGGKVRLFGRKLT
-382 LNKPRAALGRK
+382 LNRPKVALNRK

-420 MQTQGRFLFG
+420 MQNQGRFLVG
-430 IPFIFQMRNER
+430 IPYIFQMRNEY
-441 AMSKEAQKFIDQLS
+441 AMAKEAQKFIDSLG
-455 IKCTGPHQLASELSG
+455 IKCTGPSQKAGELSG

-481 FVLKPDI
+481 FVLRPDI

-500 GAKTLVLDTLREYNR
+500 GAKTLVLDTLKNYNK

-533 VCNRVAIVDE
+533 VCDRVAIVDE
-543 GKIAGI
+543 GKIAGV
-549 LPASSPAEDFGML
+549 LPASNPAEDFGML
-562 MMGQTKNNNDNNIDI
+562 MMGQKQK
-577 ENVNVNVNGEGE
+577 EESEEGE
-589 ISA
+589 ETA